1 MDEIIKKRL
10 LDHKWSAVLLMLS
23 TSVFVFVLPVL
34 NTESELAT
42 IILISIIIFLAAYN
56 ISKRLLVVGLL
67 AIIIEIGTRTTDFVY
82 LHYLA
87 MLTTNMFFIYI
98 VLSVILDIMRQDRVS
113 LFTLLEAVNGY
124 LLLGIMF
131 ISLVGFCELIIPG
144 SYIIKGDNEAMEL
157 VYYTLVTLTTV
168 GYGDITPQLPIAKS
182 LSMVIAVCGQ
192 FYIAVVVAI
201 IVGKYASGMGSKQ

>member
-1 MDEIIKKRL
+1 MDEIIKKPL
-10 LDHKWSAVLLMLS
+10 LDHRWSSALLMLA
-23 TSVFVFVLPVL
+23 TSLFVFVLPVL

-56 ISKRLLVVGLL
+56 ISTRLLVVGLL

-131 ISLVGFCELIIPG
+131 ISLVGFCEFIIPG